1 MREVMSVARR
11 STSSRKRCTSSLMG
25 AETAETDDGVETSI
39 ILSAMSANFWRS
51 VVASAVART
60 MRTLA
65 GRRWRKSSF
74 IKACSSRATSR
85 WSPSSCCIRR
95 RS

>member
-1 MREVMSVARR
+1 MSVARR

-25 AETAETDDGVETSI
+25 AETAETDDGVDTSI
-39 ILSAMSANFWRS
+39 ILSVMSASFWRS
-51 VVASAVART
+51 IAVSAEART
-60 MRTLA
+60 IRTLA

-74 IKACSSRATSR
+74 KKACSSRAASR
-85 WSPSSCCIRR
+85 WSPRSCCIRR